1 MERRVGRFQILVG
14 CFSVVGAIFTV
25 VTAIIAIIALFYPR
39 QLAVIVQDILP
50 TATPIVITLPTQT
63 PIPTTPTP
71 RPTVIS
77 LPFQDNFDAGPRSEW
92 EALLGEWGMV
102 GGEYTLIDIS
112 ERPAVGI
119 AIVGDASWDNYAIE
133 CDLAGLYDRGGYT
146 ADVTMR
152 GYGDEFMNQ
161 EEVRV
166 PEYSRAA
173 ILIGMDDDG
182 DAAGLIIGATL
193 MEWGLLK
200 EWNWTVISGT
210 LIEGYGETGAHI
222 RITVRGN
229 SYEAWVNGKVVTSMS
244 APAVR
249 KGGRVG
255 IWLKASNKLPASDWR
270 AVPKMDNFSVTPLE

>member
-1 MERRVGRFQILVG
+1 
-14 CFSVVGAIFTV
+14 
-25 VTAIIAIIALFYPR
+25 
-39 QLAVIVQDILP
+39 
-50 TATPIVITLPTQT
+50 
-63 PIPTTPTP
+63 
-71 RPTVIS
+71 VIS
-77 LPFQDNFDAGPRSEW
+77 LPFQDSFDVGPRSEW

-119 AIVGDASWDNYAIE
+119 AIVGDPSWDNYAIE
-133 CDLAGLYDRGGYT
+133 CDVTGFYDYGGYP
-146 ADVTMR
+146 DVTMR
-152 GYGDEFMNQ
+152 GYGDESMNQ

-210 LIEGYGETGAHI
+210 LTEGFGETGGHI
-222 RITVRGN
+222 RVAVRGN
-229 SYEAWVNGKVVTSMS
+229 SYEAWVNDKVVTSMS
-244 APAVR
+244 APAAH

-255 IWLKASNKLPASDWR
+255 IWLKAFNKLPASDWR
-270 AVPKMDNFSVTPLE
+270 AVPKIDNFSVTPLE